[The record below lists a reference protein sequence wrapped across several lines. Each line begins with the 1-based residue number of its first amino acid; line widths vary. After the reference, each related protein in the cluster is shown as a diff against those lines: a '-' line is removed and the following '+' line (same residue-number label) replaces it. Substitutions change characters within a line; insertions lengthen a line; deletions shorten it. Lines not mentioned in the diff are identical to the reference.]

1 MRRDQNKTNHNSQF
15 STLNPE
21 LSTLNP
27 QPSILNSELSTLNPE
42 LSILNPQPS
51 TLHKSIDMLPQKE
64 SIIKQKSEAFS
75 IRVIKMYKYLSSH
88 MNERVLSK
96 QVLRSGTSVGANV
109 NESRNAQ
116 STSDF
121 ISKLSIALKEADET
135 TYWLKCL
142 YGGEYITEA
151 QYLSMNNDI
160 QEIVR
165 ILVKIIKTT
174 KERNCI

>member
-1 MRRDQNKTNHNSQF
+1 
-15 STLNPE
+15 
-21 LSTLNP
+21 
-27 QPSILNSELSTLNPE
+27 
-42 LSILNPQPS
+42 
-51 TLHKSIDMLPQKE
+51 
-64 SIIKQKSEAFS
+64 
-75 IRVIKMYKYLSSH
+75 MYKYLSSH

-174 KERNCI
+174 KERKKLYMRRGQPRTLNLQPSTLNPELSTLHTLNPQPSILNLQL

>member
-1 MRRDQNKTNHNSQF
+1 
-15 STLNPE
+15 
-21 LSTLNP
+21 
-27 QPSILNSELSTLNPE
+27 
-42 LSILNPQPS
+42 
-51 TLHKSIDMLPQKE
+51 
-64 SIIKQKSEAFS
+64 
-75 IRVIKMYKYLSSH
+75 MYKYLSSQK
-88 MNERVLSK
+88 NERVLSK

-121 ISKLSIALKEADET
+121 IS
-135 TYWLKCL
+135 
-142 YGGEYITEA
+142 
-151 QYLSMNNDI
+151 MNNDI

>member
-1 MRRDQNKTNHNSQF
+1 
-15 STLNPE
+15 
-21 LSTLNP
+21 
-27 QPSILNSELSTLNPE
+27 
-42 LSILNPQPS
+42 
-51 TLHKSIDMLPQKE
+51 MLPQKE
-64 SIIKQKSEAFS
+64 SIIKQKPEAFS

-96 QVLRSGTSVGANV
+96 QILRSGTSVGANV